1 MTRDDVLTTL
11 REHKQELRERFG
23 VTELALFGSF
33 ARNQATEKS
42 DIDVLVTFDEPPNF
56 KRYFGAIVY
65 LEDLFGRHVDMA
77 TENEIRSEIRP
88 YVQREVIHV

>member
-1 MTRDDVLTTL
+1 MNRDEVLTTL

-33 ARNQATEKS
+33 ARDQAGEGS
-42 DIDVLVTFDEPPNF
+42 DIDLLVSFHEPPNF
-56 KRYFGAIVY
+56 RRYFGAIVY

-77 TENEIRSEIRP
+77 TENELRPVIRP
-88 YVQREVIHV
+88 YVERDILHI